1 MCCSNLEDAVKTVK
15 EKAFYMKRALDGDN
29 TKQAI
34 DYAIEMLKE
43 LKTNTLNPKNYY
55 ELYMKVAAIRAC
67 PPPRVCS
74 SHLTVVCHRLRM
86 R

>member
-1 MCCSNLEDAVKTVK
+1 MKTVK

-55 ELYMKVAAIRAC
+55 ELYMKVQ
-67 PPPRVCS
+67 
-74 SHLTVVCHRLRM
+74 
-86 R
+86 